1 MYQPL
6 DGSFYKATKIRAG
19 MKIKDN
25 GKETFNISL
34 VLFIR
39 NKFQN
44 QFRYQLPAYKASQL
58 KCNLDS
64 QIQKQPPEIFY
75 KKGALK
81 NFTKFT
87 GKHLCQSLF
96 FNKIAGLRRA
106 TLLNTILWHRY
117 FPVNFAKLLRTSFL
131 QSTFGRLLLYPYL

>member
-6 DGSFYKATKIRAG
+6 DGSFYKATKIRTG
-19 MKIKDN
+19 MKIKGS

-44 QFRYQLPAYKASQL
+44 QYRYQLPACKANQL

-64 QIQKQPPEIFY
+64 EIQKQPPEMFY

-96 FNKIAGLRRA
+96 FNKVAGLRRA
-106 TLLNTILWHRY
+106 TLLNKILWHRY
-117 FPVNFAKLLRTSFL
+117 FPVNFAKLLRTSFS
-131 QSTFGRLLLYPYL
+131 QSTFGRLLLYPYI